1 MLKKIAL
8 GIVAGTGLFL
18 TTAADAQQAPP
29 ARPAIPQ
36 IGIQAIS
43 RDQYKP
49 VVGKYGGRII
59 RDTLGEPKS
68 FNPITSGETST
79 TTFTARVFQGLT
91 DIDAFTG
98 DVKPLLAEKWEVADD
113 GMTWT
118 FHLRK
123 DVKFNDGTPFTAA
136 DVVFTWNDAIYDN
149 TRPEGKDPRW
159 PCSTRDAAT
168 FGGKTVKVEA
178 IDDYTVRFVT
188 PVKVAIWDQMV
199 ADGILPKAKYQDL
212 VKNGTLGGALGA
224 DIKPDDLVGTGPF
237 MLGQYVRGER
247 VVMKR
252 NPHYWKKDSA
262 GNQLPYLD
270 ELTFLILRDMNTM
283 LLNFEQGITDTF
295 GIRSGK
301 DIARLKP
308 KAAQDNFSFY
318 QFGPDDGDL
327 FLLLNMS
334 LDVAKAGKIPDYKVN
349 WFRDTRFRQALSYAI
364 DRESQIKNVRRN
376 LGYPEYAPMTLAA
389 GPYKQEGIEPYPYDP
404 EKAKALLA
412 DMGLKP
418 GPDGI
423 LQDAQGHQVA
433 FTMNTNSGN
442 ELRAETLEFIRKD
455 LERIG
460 IKSNVLL
467 LEFNLLVDKMETTMD
482 WEAIVMGLT
491 GGREPHW
498 GANVWKSEAWMHMW
512 WPKQKTP
519 GFAWEKRIDEIFDTG
534 IQEMDKTKR
543 KAIYREWVQIAR
555 DQQPFVY
562 LTVAEQVAAVRN
574 RFGNIFPGEVGGV
587 FHNEDEIFVLP
598 GK

>member
-1 MLKKIAL
+1 MLKTIVS
-8 GIVAGTGLFL
+8 GIVISAGMLL
-18 TTAADAQQAPP
+18 TTVADAQN

-43 RDQYKP
+43 KDQYKP

-59 RDTLGEPKS
+59 RDTIGEPKS
-68 FNPITSGETST
+68 FNPVTAGETST
-79 TTFTARVFQGLT
+79 TAYTGRVFQGLT

-113 GMTWT
+113 GVTWT

-123 DVKFNDGTPFTAA
+123 DVKFNDGSPFTAA
-136 DVVFTWNDAIYDN
+136 DVVFTWNDLIYDN
-149 TRPEGKDPRW
+149 NRPEGKEPRW
-159 PCSTRDAAT
+159 PSSTRDAAT

-199 ADGILPKAKYQDL
+199 AEGILPKAKYQSL
-212 VKNGTLGGALGA
+212 VTNGTLGGALGA
-224 DIKPDDLVGTGPF
+224 DIKPEDLVGTGPF

-247 VVMKR
+247 VILKR

-262 GNQLPYLD
+262 GNQLPYVD
-270 ELTFLILRDMNTM
+270 ELVFLILRDMNTM
-283 LLNFEQGITDTF
+283 LLNFEQGTTDVY
-295 GIRSGK
+295 GMRSGK
-301 DIARLKP
+301 DVARLKP
-308 KAAQDNFSFY
+308 KAKEGNFSLY

-327 FLLLNMS
+327 FLMLNMNV
-334 LDVAKAGKIPDYKVN
+334 DAAKAGKVPEYKVN

-364 DRESQIKNVRRN
+364 DREAQITNIRRN
-376 LGYPEYAPMTLAA
+376 LGYPEFAPMTLAA
-389 GPYKQEGIEPYPYDP
+389 GPYKQEGIAAYPYDIA
-404 EKAKALLA
+404 KAKALLA
-412 DMGLKP
+412 EMGLKP
-418 GPDGI
+418 GSDGI
-423 LQDAQGHQVA
+423 LQDNQGHQVA
-433 FTMNTNSGN
+433 FTINTNSGN
-442 ELRAETLEFIRKD
+442 DVRVETVDFIRKD

-460 IKSNVLL
+460 IKANVLL
-467 LEFNLLVDKMETTMD
+467 LEFNLLVDKMDNTYD

-498 GANVWKSEAWMHMW
+498 GANIWKSDAWMHEW
-512 WPKQKTP
+512 WPRQKTP
-519 GFAWEKRIDEIFDTG
+519 GFDWEKRIDEIFDTG

-562 LTVAEQVAAVRN
+562 LTVGEQVAALRN
-574 RFGNIFPGEVGGV
+574 RFGNIFPGEVGGL

>member
-1 MLKKIAL
+1 MLKT
-8 GIVAGTGLFL
+8 IVSAIVIGTGLFL
-18 TTAADAQQAPP
+18 TTAADAQQGPP
-29 ARPAIPQ
+29 ARSTIPQ

-43 RDQYKP
+43 KDQYKP

-59 RDTLGEPKS
+59 RDTIGEPKS
-68 FNPITSGETST
+68 FNPITAGETST
-79 TTFTARVFQGLT
+79 TAYTGRVFQGLT

-159 PCSTRDAAT
+159 PSSTRDAAT

-178 IDDYTVRFVT
+178 IDDYTVRFIT

-199 ADGILPKAKYQDL
+199 AEGILPKAKYQSL
-212 VKNGTLGGALGA
+212 VTNGTLGGALGA
-224 DIKPDDLVGTGPF
+224 DIKPEDLVGTGPF
-237 MLGQYVRGER
+237 MLDQYVRGER

-252 NPHYWKKDSA
+252 NPHYWKKDAA

-270 ELTFLILRDMNTM
+270 GLTFLILRDMNTM

-308 KAAQDNFSFY
+308 KATQDNFSFY

-334 LDVAKAGKIPDYKVN
+334 MDVAKAGKVPDYKVK

-389 GPYKQEGIEPYPYDP
+389 GPYRQEGIEPYPYNP
-404 EKAKALLA
+404 QKAQALLA

-467 LEFNLLVDKMETTMD
+467 LEFNLLVDKMENTMD

-498 GANVWKSEAWMHMW
+498 GANIWKSDAWMHMW

-519 GFAWEKRIDEIFDTG
+519 GFDWEKRIDEIFNTG

-574 RFGNIFPGEVGGV
+574 RFGNIFPGEVGGL